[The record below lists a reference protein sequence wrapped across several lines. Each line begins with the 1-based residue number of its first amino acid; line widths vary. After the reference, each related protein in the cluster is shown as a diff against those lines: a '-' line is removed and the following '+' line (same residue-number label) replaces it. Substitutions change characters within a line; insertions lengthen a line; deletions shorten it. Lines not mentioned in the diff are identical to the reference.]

1 MSPADPLEQL
11 LSGAFNR
18 ELNALENAALVA
30 RVMKKVRRKLRLRA
44 ITLTVAAALAIFVMV
59 MSFPDLTWPVAW
71 LQAIEIGN
79 LPVPIVLLLA
89 VFFVPWLLEPLDDR
103 V

>member
-1 MSPADPLEQL
+1 VSPADPLEQL

-71 LQAIEIGN
+71 L
-79 LPVPIVLLLA
+79 
-89 VFFVPWLLEPLDDR
+89 
-103 V
+103 

>member
-89 VFFVPWLLEPLDDR
+89 VFFVPWLLELLDDR

>member
-30 RVMKKVRRKLRLRA
+30 RVMQQVRRKLRLRA

-59 MSFPDLTWPVAW
+59 MSFSDLTWPVAW
-71 LQAIEIGN
+71 VQAIEMGN
-79 LPVPIVLLLA
+79 LPMPIGLLLT
-89 VFFVPWLLEPLDDR
+89 VFFVPWLLVLLDDR

>member
-1 MSPADPLEQL
+1 VSPADPLEQL

-79 LPVPIVLLLA
+79 LP
-89 VFFVPWLLEPLDDR
+89 R